1 MMRVDASK
9 PALPQGAA
17 WLFHLFYFTSTGLLA
32 AGLGLVFQQS
42 FVGFIVMVLLWLPS
56 IGLMPW
62 VWQKLTGQVVE
73 MHGLAMLMILISW
86 AGVSAYVDA
95 LPWWWQYPSPP
106 EVAAQA
112 LSTHPD
118 PLIARVRGGRVQTHY
133 AYLHTSRHYDSRRST
148 TTTTLSCVAPI
159 TAHEWTPDQAI
170 GVWAVCDT
178 VPSTC
183 SRCPE
188 WTMKEADV
196 IPVLSWGNSVP
207 DVAAQRAA
215 QHHGLTLGTSVRVV
229 TWVKSAPAALH
240 ARVRTVAVFIWGFYL
255 LWAVCVGLAR
265 GINAIGEW
273 HDRRKPSC
281 SV

>member
-1 MMRVDASK
+1 
-9 PALPQGAA
+9 
-17 WLFHLFYFTSTGLLA
+17 LLA

-42 FVGFIVMVLLWLPS
+42 FVGFIVMVLLWLPF

-118 PLIARVRGGRVQTHY
+118 PLIARVRGGRVQTQY

-148 TTTTLSCVAPI
+148 TTTTLSCIAPI
-159 TAHEWTPDQAI
+159 TAHEWTPDQAVS
-170 GVWAVCDT
+170 VWAICDSL
-178 VPSTC
+178 PETC
-183 SRCPE
+183 RRCPE
-188 WTMKEADV
+188 WKMEEADV
-196 IPVLSWGNSVP
+196 IPVSSWSNSVP

-215 QHHGLTLGTSVRVV
+215 QHHGLTVGTSVRMV
-229 TWVKSAPAALH
+229 TWVKSAPVALQ

-273 HDRRKPSC
+273 HDRRTRGGSA
-281 SV
+281 